1 MHLPRARG
9 SSEASAHRIV
19 SESPARRCVAASD
32 SCGGRSGRIGTRL
45 DPGELENQRLEGMSR
60 FAQHLNETGALR
72 RGMDVGQ
79 ARDILWTINSHEV
92 HRMLVTERG
101 RSRDQYREWLA
112 RTLVRELLVDG
123 SQLRRPQ

>member
-1 MHLPRARG
+1 
-9 SSEASAHRIV
+9 
-19 SESPARRCVAASD
+19 
-32 SCGGRSGRIGTRL
+32 
-45 DPGELENQRLEGMSR
+45 
-60 FAQHLNETGALR
+60 
-72 RGMDVGQ
+72 MDVGQ